1 MIGLEVVE
9 AKVAVA
15 EVQAE
20 IPGVTAEVAEV
31 HAEIQGVTAEATAAA
46 AQAVDPTEAEA
57 GPRVEG
63 AARVELED
71 GGNATWSPGH
81 LLHSAARRF
90 EGKLATWDS
99 FKRNLV
105 QDPLVYTRELGQL
118 RQTAEPSRL
127 QLLVKRGRN
136 RLSQVITPHLSSNGM
151 QFKDLFLDANTRS
164 IQPITGPSILLTL
177 TKAKEVPEIGNHQIH
192 YRRVRLCLFDGVKFV
207 GNVQVANVPP
217 PLANRPYKWIMD
229 QESSTFYVR
238 SQERRKSLP
247 LQ

>member
-1 MIGLEVVE
+1 MVDE
-9 AKVAVA
+9 ARQSA
-15 EVQAE
+15 
-20 IPGVTAEVAEV
+20 
-31 HAEIQGVTAEATAAA
+31 
-46 AQAVDPTEAEA
+46 
-57 GPRVEG
+57 
-63 AARVELED
+63 VEL
-71 GGNATWSPGH
+71 
-81 LLHSAARRF
+81 AASITTPQPQ
-90 EGKLATWDS
+90 GKLATWDS

-247 LQ
+247 LQLKGSAGKNCRELEVPLLQLYPSAKVASFSAPSALAETTAHSDPPSVSV

>member
-1 MIGLEVVE
+1 MTKESETQQTRVEMFVTPGTPTEARVDAPGTAQGTQGIQEGGGGLGTPCIQTKMIGLEVVE

-90 EGKLATWDS
+90 EVTA
-99 FKRNLV
+99 V
-105 QDPLVYTRELGQL
+105 RE
-118 RQTAEPSRL
+118 
-127 QLLVKRGRN
+127 
-136 RLSQVITPHLSSNGM
+136 
-151 QFKDLFLDANTRS
+151 
-164 IQPITGPSILLTL
+164 
-177 TKAKEVPEIGNHQIH
+177 
-192 YRRVRLCLFDGVKFV
+192 
-207 GNVQVANVPP
+207 
-217 PLANRPYKWIMD
+217 
-229 QESSTFYVR
+229 STT
-238 SQERRKSLP
+238 
-247 LQ
+247 